1 MPMRCDERLDNSNRE
16 AKSYTFHFQ
25 MTNGGGRQACSVR
38 VRASDL
44 DSARLFFRDNWRLIE
59 PLARERLAGRANEDL
74 SSQLC
79 LDAVDAA
86 NMQFPPRDAYPG

>member
-1 MPMRCDERLDNSNRE
+1 MRCDERLVNSNRE

-59 PLARERLAGRANEDL
+59 PLARERLASRASEAER

-86 NMQFPPRDAYPG
+86 NMPFPLRDAYPG